1 MSFQTKVDTRQRTQE
16 EIDRDTPV
24 TVTATMLPEV
34 AEQLAQ
40 FAKRSLFDTFYEMTE
55 AHLPHEERQRRAS
68 LMITGIEAVASGLR
82 DAGYSPR

>member
-1 MSFQTKVDTRQRTQE
+1 MPFQTKVDTQLRTQE
-16 EIDRDTPV
+16 EIERDTPV

-40 FAKRSLFDTFYEMTE
+40 FAKRSLFDTFYAFTE
-55 AHLPHEERQRRAS
+55 AHLPHEERQRRAY
-68 LMITGIEAVASGLR
+68 LMISGIEAVASGLR